1 MSQDKVRSMLLER
14 VEEWRFANIERVEQG
29 HTRSAY
35 RLTLSGRRAMF
46 KYEEETRAP
55 FKRSR
60 HDEAEIQQL
69 AASRGLA
76 PGVYYVD
83 DDCLLTEYVDGRVL
97 TDDDLHDEE
106 MLVRIGLRL
115 RELHSL
121 PLCGQRFN
129 GMAPAA
135 HYAMHAPDQ
144 KTAERCLAAVAAL
157 PWESAELV
165 FSHNDLV
172 VGNLLYD
179 DDIRIID
186 WEYACDNSPLFDL
199 ATLIAHH
206 KLNARETS
214 VLAEAYFGTCDDV
227 ILARLAVYER
237 AYHALHWLW
246 VAARDP
252 GDRLLNQLAAEVS
265 F

>member
-1 MSQDKVRSMLLER
+1 MSRDKVRSMLLER

-29 HTRSAY
+29 HTQSAY
-35 RLTLSGRRAMF
+35 RLSLSGRRALF
-46 KYEEETRAP
+46 KYEESNRSP
-55 FKRSR
+55 FKISR
-60 HDEAEIQQL
+60 HDEAEIQRL

-83 DDCLLTEYVDGRVL
+83 DDCLLTEYIDARVL
-97 TDDDLHDEE
+97 DKSDFHDEE

-115 RELHSL
+115 RELHAL

-129 GMAPAA
+129 GMAAA
-135 HYAMHAPDQ
+135 AYYATHAPDQ

-157 PWESAELV
+157 PWESAELA
-165 FSHNDLV
+165 FCHNDLAM
-172 VGNLLYD
+172 GNLLVD
-179 DDIRIID
+179 DEIRFID
-186 WEYACDNSPLFDL
+186 WEYACDNSPLFDV
-199 ATLIAHH
+199 ATVIAHH
-206 KLNARETS
+206 RLSARETA
-214 VLAEAYFGTCDDV
+214 VLAEAYFGTCTDDH
-227 ILARLAVYER
+227 LARLAIYER

>member
-1 MSQDKVRSMLLER
+1 MSQVKVRSMLLER
-14 VEEWRFANIERVEQG
+14 VEEWRFANIERVDQG
-29 HTRSAY
+29 HSGSAY

-46 KYEEETRAP
+46 KYEEATREP

-60 HDEAEIQQL
+60 HDEADLQQL
-69 AASRGLA
+69 AASSGIA

-83 DDCLLTEYVDGRVL
+83 DDCMLTEYLDGRVL
-97 TDDDLHDEE
+97 TETDLHNDE

-115 RELHSL
+115 REMHQL

-129 GMAPAA
+129 GMAAA
-135 HYAMHAPDQ
+135 VHYATLAPDQ

-157 PWESAELV
+157 PWESTEIV

-172 VGNLLYD
+172 VGNILLD

-206 KLNARETS
+206 KLTASEAR
-214 VLAEAYFGTCDDV
+214 VLTEAYFGTCNDDM
-227 ILARLAVYER
+227 LARLAVYER
-237 AYHALHWLW
+237 GYHALYWLW

-252 GDRLLNQLAAEVS
+252 GDRRLNQLAAEVS